1 MTARPPARTA
11 SRARRRPTREAF
23 STRLVRFESGG
34 VDCAGRLFR
43 PDRPSEPPVVVM
55 GPGLAAERSFG
66 LDPFAE
72 RLAARGYAA
81 FAFDYRGFG
90 DSGGEPRGAVSVGR
104 QLADWEAAID
114 RARRLDGVDGSRLA
128 AWGISLSGG
137 HALRLAAENPR
148 VDAAVA
154 VTPVTDGRA
163 VLGGRDRRD
172 LLRAGLLGVRDA
184 VGARLGSGR
193 RVKVASRPDEGGVL
207 NHPGAME
214 SYLRLVPRS
223 SRWDN
228 RVPARVFLSLWR
240 YRPLE
245 EVEAVRTPALLLAGA
260 RDRIVPPETVAAAAE
275 RFQAGT
281 FVRLPTGHFGPYEDR
296 FESAVG
302 HQVAFLDG
310 ELRD

>member
-1 MTARPPARTA
+1 MAVEPRNGTA
-11 SRARRRPTREAF
+11 SRARQRPPRVAF
-23 STRLVRFESGG
+23 STRTVGFESGG
-34 VDCAGRLFR
+34 VDCSGRLFR
-43 PDRPSEPPVVVM
+43 PDRPTEPPVVVM
-55 GPGLAAERSFG
+55 GPGLAAERAFG
-66 LDPFAE
+66 LDRFAE

-137 HALRLAAENPR
+137 HVLRLAAENPR

-154 VTPVTDGRA
+154 VTPFADGRA
-163 VLGGRDRRD
+163 ILRQRSRRN
-172 LLRAGLLGVRDA
+172 LPRAGLLGIRDA
-184 VGARLGSGR
+184 AGARIGKRR
-193 RVKVASRPDEGGVL
+193 RVKVASPPDEGGVL
-207 NHPGAME
+207 NHPDAME
-214 SYLRLVPRS
+214 SYLRLVPRA

-240 YRPLE
+240 YRPIE
-245 EVEAVRTPALLLAGA
+245 EIEAVRTPALLLAGA
-260 RDRIVPPETVAAAAE
+260 RDRIVPPEAVAEAAE

-281 FVRLPTGHFGPYEDR
+281 FVRLPTGHFGPYEDH
-296 FESAVG
+296 FEAAVG

-310 ELRD
+310 ELRG